1 MQQALRQRLVAPSVL
16 SADFGRLAAEV
27 EQVIEAGA
35 RLIHFDVMDG
45 SFVPNIT
52 IGPAA
57 VAALAPLVHERG
69 GLVDVHLMI
78 DRPEAFI
85 ERFAK
90 AGADAISLHQEAC
103 RHLHRALTQIRECGA
118 VAGVA
123 LNPATPIE
131 TLAVARSFCDFVL
144 VMSVNPGFGG
154 QSYIPTSTAKLQ
166 AARAYM
172 PAEVAIEV
180 DGGIGVDNIKA
191 VGAAGANWLVAGSSV
206 FAGGDSPARFR
217 ALQEALG

>member
-27 EQVIEAGA
+27 AQVMEAGA

-52 IGPAA
+52 IGPAV
-57 VAALAPLVHERG
+57 VATLAPLVHERG

-78 DRPEAFI
+78 DRPEAFV
-85 ERFAK
+85 ERFAA

-103 RHLHRALTQIRECGA
+103 RHLHRSLAQIRECGP

-131 TLAVARSFCDFVL
+131 TLAEARHFCDFVL

-166 AARAYM
+166 AARAYL
-172 PAEVAIEV
+172 PEEVAIEV
-180 DGGIGVDNIKA
+180 DGGVGVDNIA
-191 VGAAGANWLVAGSSV
+191 QIAGAGANWLVAGSSV
-206 FAGGDSPARFR
+206 FGGGDSGTRFR